1 MDFFAT
7 KVAYAGLDEFL
18 VKVSDKIINPLI
30 ILLFA
35 VAMVYFLYG
44 VLEFILN
51 QDNEEAK
58 TTGKA
63 HMIWGVIG
71 LTIMIGAWTLMSWVV
86 NTFELNGNGL
96 QLDIKSDGNYD
107 VKLNP

>member
-1 MDFFAT
+1 MDFFST
-7 KVAYAGLDEFL
+7 KVAYAGLDELL

-30 ILLFA
+30 LLLFA

-44 VLEFILN
+44 VLEFILH

-58 TTGKA
+58 TTGKT

-71 LTIMIGAWTLMSWVV
+71 LTIMIGAWTLMSWVI
-86 NTFELNGNGL
+86 NTFNIKGI
-96 QLDIKSDGNYD
+96 DIDDRGNYD